1 MLARPSLPSF
11 DYVRAETYEDA
22 VQLLLEHRQ
31 EVRLMMGGT
40 DLLVQMRNRASRPK
54 LVLDVKH
61 LPGMRDIIYDAAAG
75 LSVGAAVTMN
85 QLANDSQ
92 VRIQYGLL
100 AEAAMSVATYQ
111 VRNRATIGGNLCNA
125 SPCADTT
132 PAILALDGR
141 VVLRGSNGERE
152 VPTEQ
157 FVVGPGKTALRP
169 GELLTAIRFALPPLG
184 SVGKYLKLGRSRA
197 GDLALVGVAVFAFP
211 DETTESGYRFRISLG
226 SVGPVA
232 LRAYGA
238 EGVLASNPPGDES
251 FDLAASIATEA
262 ATPIDDVRAT
272 AVYQK
277 AMVHTLTRRALQQ
290 VWEQLARRSA

>member
-1 MLARPSLPSF
+1 MLARAGLPSF
-11 DYVRAETYEDA
+11 DYVRAATYDDA
-22 VQLLLEHRQ
+22 VQLLLEHTQ
-31 EVRLMMGGT
+31 EARLMMGGT
-40 DLLVQMRNRASRPK
+40 DLLVQMRNRAIRPQ

-61 LPGMRDIIYDAAAG
+61 LPGMRDIIYDGATG

-85 QLANDSQ
+85 QLANDLR
-92 VRIQYGLL
+92 VRIQYSLL
-100 AEAAMSVATYQ
+100 AEAAESVATYQ

-132 PAILALDGR
+132 PAILALGGR

-152 VPTEQ
+152 LPTEE
-157 FVVGPGKTALRP
+157 FAVGPGKTALQP
-169 GELLTAIRFALPPLG
+169 GELLTAIRFPVPPSG
-184 SVGKYLKLGRSRA
+184 GVGKYLKLGRSRV

-211 DETTESGYRFRISLG
+211 DEKVASGCHFRIALG

-232 LRAYGA
+232 LRAHGA
-238 EGVLASNPPGDES
+238 EAVLASNPPGDES
-251 FDLAASIATEA
+251 FDLAARAAVEA

-277 AMVHTLTRRALQQ
+277 AMVYTLTRRVLQQ
-290 VWEQLARRSA
+290 VWEQLARRTT